1 MLQESIANAI
11 KDAMRAKDSLRL
23 NALRGIKTAFT
34 NELVAS
40 KRTPQDTLTDE
51 EAITVIARMTK
62 QRRDSIDQFTKGGRP
77 DLAEKEAEELAILET
92 FLPTQLSREDVLQ
105 IVKAKQAEMGVTE
118 KGKAGMLIGALMKD
132 LKGKADGKIVK
143 EVVESLFG

>member
-1 MLQESIANAI
+1 MLQETISNAI

-34 NELVAS
+34 NELVAT
-40 KRTPQDTLTDE
+40 KRTPQDTLTDD

-62 QRRDSIDQFTKGGRP
+62 QRRDSIDQFTKGGRL

-105 IVKAKQAEMGVTE
+105 IVKAKQAELGVTD
-118 KGKAGMLIGALMKD
+118 KAKAGMLIGALMKE
-132 LKGKADGKIVK
+132 LKGKADGKLVK